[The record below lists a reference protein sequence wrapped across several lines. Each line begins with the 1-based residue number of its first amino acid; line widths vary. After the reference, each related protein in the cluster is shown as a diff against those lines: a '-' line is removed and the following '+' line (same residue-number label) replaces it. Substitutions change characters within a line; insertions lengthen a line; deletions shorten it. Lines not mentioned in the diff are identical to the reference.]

1 MKDSIIRWVAIFALL
16 AVIAVAAIFAI
27 DDDEVTVQA
36 IQDRSQILEN
46 ETLNSNKKQE
56 LFDQDGHL
64 DRSKR
69 GGKHKEG
76 ELKMFKPLPPLMRDI
91 DEWHRHSHNHQM
103 PPMMD
108 GFMPPMMDG
117 FMPPMMDGF
126 MPPMMDGFMPPMMRE
141 SFMPPMMDGFMPP
154 MMEEGFE
161 IREYEMFEEIEKI
174 FDSILDLLGSIEEL
188 DSVGSEADDGIYQSS
203 ELTLS
208 LIQELIEE
216 TFDERFEEV
225 ISGLVD
231 RVAKDAITQII
242 EGLDKK
248 ITEQSLSG

>member
-103 PPMMD
+103 PTMRD
-108 GFMPPMMDG
+108 GFMPPMMHES
-117 FMPPMMDGF
+117 FMPPMMG
-126 MPPMMDGFMPPMMRE
+126 GFMPPMMRE
-141 SFMPPMMDGFMPP
+141 SFMPP

>member
-108 GFMPPMMDG
+108 GFMPPMM
-117 FMPPMMDGF
+117 
-126 MPPMMDGFMPPMMRE
+126 RE
-141 SFMPPMMDGFMPP
+141 SFMPP

-216 TFDERFEEV
+216 TFDERFEAV
-225 ISGLVD
+225 SYTHLTMPTTPYV
-231 RVAKDAITQII
+231 
-242 EGLDKK
+242 
-248 ITEQSLSG
+248 

>member
-103 PPMMD
+103 PPMM
-108 GFMPPMMDG
+108 
-117 FMPPMMDGF
+117 
-126 MPPMMDGFMPPMMRE
+126 RE
-141 SFMPPMMDGFMPP
+141 SFMPPMM
-154 MMEEGFE
+154 EEGSE

-174 FDSILDLLGSIEEL
+174 FDSILDLLGSIE
-188 DSVGSEADDGIYQSS
+188 
-203 ELTLS
+203 LS
-208 LIQELIEE
+208 LIHI
-216 TFDERFEEV
+216 
-225 ISGLVD
+225 
-231 RVAKDAITQII
+231 
-242 EGLDKK
+242 
-248 ITEQSLSG
+248 

>member
-108 GFMPPMMDG
+108 GFMPPMM
-117 FMPPMMDGF
+117 
-126 MPPMMDGFMPPMMRE
+126 RE
-141 SFMPPMMDGFMPP
+141 SFMPP

-208 LIQELIEE
+208 LSLIH
-216 TFDERFEEV
+216 
-225 ISGLVD
+225 I
-231 RVAKDAITQII
+231 
-242 EGLDKK
+242 
-248 ITEQSLSG
+248 

>member
-36 IQDRSQILEN
+36 IQDRSHILEN

-117 FMPPMMDGF
+117 FMPPMM
-126 MPPMMDGFMPPMMRE
+126 RE

-154 MMEEGFE
+154 MMEEGSE

>member
-117 FMPPMMDGF
+117 FMPPMM
-126 MPPMMDGFMPPMMRE
+126 RE
-141 SFMPPMMDGFMPP
+141 SFMPPMM
-154 MMEEGFE
+154 EEGSE

>member
-108 GFMPPMMDG
+108 GFI
-117 FMPPMMDGF
+117 
-126 MPPMMDGFMPPMMRE
+126 
-141 SFMPPMMDGFMPP
+141 PP

>member
-126 MPPMMDGFMPPMMRE
+126 MPPMMRE
-141 SFMPPMMDGFMPP
+141 SFMPP

-242 EGLDKK
+242 EGLEKK

>member
-108 GFMPPMMDG
+108 GFMPPMMRES
-117 FMPPMMDGF
+117 F

-141 SFMPPMMDGFMPP
+141 SFMTP

>member
-108 GFMPPMMDG
+108 GFMPPMM
-117 FMPPMMDGF
+117 
-126 MPPMMDGFMPPMMRE
+126 RE
-141 SFMPPMMDGFMPP
+141 SLKPPIILFVEPLTISK
-154 MMEEGFE
+154 FE
-161 IREYEMFEEIEKI
+161 FRKSF
-174 FDSILDLLGSIEEL
+174 G
-188 DSVGSEADDGIYQSS
+188 
-203 ELTLS
+203 
-208 LIQELIEE
+208 
-216 TFDERFEEV
+216 
-225 ISGLVD
+225 
-231 RVAKDAITQII
+231 AK
-242 EGLDKK
+242 
-248 ITEQSLSG
+248 

>member
-76 ELKMFKPLPPLMRDI
+76 ELKMFKPLPPLIRDI
-91 DEWHRHSHNHQM
+91 DEWHRHSHNHQ
-103 PPMMD
+103 
-108 GFMPPMMDG
+108 
-117 FMPPMMDGF
+117 
-126 MPPMMDGFMPPMMRE
+126 
-141 SFMPPMMDGFMPP
+141 MPPMMDGFMPP

>member
-117 FMPPMMDGF
+117 FMPPMM
-126 MPPMMDGFMPPMMRE
+126 RE
-141 SFMPPMMDGFMPP
+141 SFMPP

-242 EGLDKK
+242 EGLEKK
-248 ITEQSLSG
+248 SPNNHYRDN

>member
-69 GGKHKEG
+69 GGKHKKG

-91 DEWHRHSHNHQM
+91 DEWHRHSHNHQ
-103 PPMMD
+103 
-108 GFMPPMMDG
+108 
-117 FMPPMMDGF
+117 
-126 MPPMMDGFMPPMMRE
+126 
-141 SFMPPMMDGFMPP
+141 MPPMMDGFMPP

>member
-27 DDDEVTVQA
+27 DDDEV
-36 IQDRSQILEN
+36 N

-108 GFMPPMMDG
+108 GFI
-117 FMPPMMDGF
+117 
-126 MPPMMDGFMPPMMRE
+126 
-141 SFMPPMMDGFMPP
+141 PP

-208 LIQELIEE
+208 LNQELIEE

>member
-108 GFMPPMMDG
+108 GFMPPMM
-117 FMPPMMDGF
+117 
-126 MPPMMDGFMPPMMRE
+126 RE
-141 SFMPPMMDGFMPP
+141 SFMPP

-188 DSVGSEADDGIYQSS
+188 DSVGSEAEDGIYQSS

>member
-117 FMPPMMDGF
+117 FMPPMM
-126 MPPMMDGFMPPMMRE
+126 
-141 SFMPPMMDGFMPP
+141 
-154 MMEEGFE
+154 EEGFE

>member
-108 GFMPPMMDG
+108 GL
-117 FMPPMMDGF
+117 
-126 MPPMMDGFMPPMMRE
+126 MPPMMRE
-141 SFMPPMMDGFMPP
+141 SFMPP

>member
-117 FMPPMMDGF
+117 FMPPMM
-126 MPPMMDGFMPPMMRE
+126 RE
-141 SFMPPMMDGFMPP
+141 SFMPP

-203 ELTLS
+203 EMTLS

>member
-69 GGKHKEG
+69 GGKHKKG

-108 GFMPPMMDG
+108 GFMPPMM
-117 FMPPMMDGF
+117 
-126 MPPMMDGFMPPMMRE
+126 RE
-141 SFMPPMMDGFMPP
+141 SFMPP

>member
-1 MKDSIIRWVAIFALL
+1 MKESIIRWVAIFALL

-91 DEWHRHSHNHQM
+91 DEWHRHSHNHQ
-103 PPMMD
+103 
-108 GFMPPMMDG
+108 
-117 FMPPMMDGF
+117 
-126 MPPMMDGFMPPMMRE
+126 
-141 SFMPPMMDGFMPP
+141 MPPMMDGFMPP

>member
-108 GFMPPMMDG
+108 GFMPPMM
-117 FMPPMMDGF
+117 
-126 MPPMMDGFMPPMMRE
+126 RE
-141 SFMPPMMDGFMPP
+141 SFMPP

>member
-108 GFMPPMMDG
+108 GFMPPMMRES

-141 SFMPPMMDGFMPP
+141 SFMPP

-188 DSVGSEADDGIYQSS
+188 DSVGSEAEDGIYQSS

>member
-76 ELKMFKPLPPLMRDI
+76 ELKMFKPLPRLMRDI

-108 GFMPPMMDG
+108 GFMPPMM
-117 FMPPMMDGF
+117 
-126 MPPMMDGFMPPMMRE
+126 RE
-141 SFMPPMMDGFMPP
+141 SFMPP

-188 DSVGSEADDGIYQSS
+188 DSVGSEAEDGIYQSS

>member
-117 FMPPMMDGF
+117 FMPPMM
-126 MPPMMDGFMPPMMRE
+126 RE
-141 SFMPPMMDGFMPP
+141 SFMPP

-248 ITEQSLSG
+248 IIEQSLSG

>member
-1 MKDSIIRWVAIFALL
+1 MRDSIIRWVAIFALL

-108 GFMPPMMDG
+108 GFMPPMMRES
-117 FMPPMMDGF
+117 F

-141 SFMPPMMDGFMPP
+141 SFMPPMM
-154 MMEEGFE
+154 EEGSE

>member
-141 SFMPPMMDGFMPP
+141 SFMPPMM
-154 MMEEGFE
+154 EEGFE

>member
-108 GFMPPMMDG
+108 GFMPPMMRES
-117 FMPPMMDGF
+117 F

-141 SFMPPMMDGFMPP
+141 SFMPP

>member
-91 DEWHRHSHNHQM
+91 DEWHRHSHNHQ
-103 PPMMD
+103 
-108 GFMPPMMDG
+108 
-117 FMPPMMDGF
+117 

>member
-56 LFDQDGHL
+56 LFEQDGHL

-69 GGKHKEG
+69 GGKHKKG

-91 DEWHRHSHNHQM
+91 DEWHRHSHNHQ
-103 PPMMD
+103 
-108 GFMPPMMDG
+108 
-117 FMPPMMDGF
+117 
-126 MPPMMDGFMPPMMRE
+126 
-141 SFMPPMMDGFMPP
+141 MPPMMDGFMPP

>member
-36 IQDRSQILEN
+36 IQDRSHILEN

-108 GFMPPMMDG
+108 GFMPPMM
-117 FMPPMMDGF
+117 
-126 MPPMMDGFMPPMMRE
+126 RE
-141 SFMPPMMDGFMPP
+141 SFMPP

>member
-36 IQDRSQILEN
+36 IQDRSHILEN

-91 DEWHRHSHNHQM
+91 DEWHRHSHNHQ
-103 PPMMD
+103 
-108 GFMPPMMDG
+108 
-117 FMPPMMDGF
+117 

>member
-108 GFMPPMMDG
+108 GFMPPMM
-117 FMPPMMDGF
+117 
-126 MPPMMDGFMPPMMRE
+126 RE
-141 SFMPPMMDGFMPP
+141 SFMPP

-242 EGLDKK
+242 EGLEKK

>member
-1 MKDSIIRWVAIFALL
+1 MCIRDRL

-108 GFMPPMMDG
+108 GFMPPMM
-117 FMPPMMDGF
+117 
-126 MPPMMDGFMPPMMRE
+126 RE
-141 SFMPPMMDGFMPP
+141 SFMPP

-174 FDSILDLLGSIEEL
+174 FDSILDLLGSIGEL

>member
-141 SFMPPMMDGFMPP
+141 SFMPPMM
-154 MMEEGFE
+154 EEGFE

-188 DSVGSEADDGIYQSS
+188 DSVGSEAEDGIYQSS

>member
-108 GFMPPMMDG
+108 GFMPPMM
-117 FMPPMMDGF
+117 
-126 MPPMMDGFMPPMMRE
+126 
-141 SFMPPMMDGFMPP
+141 
-154 MMEEGFE
+154 EEGFE

>member
-91 DEWHRHSHNHQM
+91 DEWHRHSHNHQL
-103 PPMMD
+103 
-108 GFMPPMMDG
+108 
-117 FMPPMMDGF
+117 
-126 MPPMMDGFMPPMMRE
+126 PPMMDGFMPPMMRE
-141 SFMPPMMDGFMPP
+141 SFMPP

>member
-108 GFMPPMMDG
+108 GFMPPMM
-117 FMPPMMDGF
+117 
-126 MPPMMDGFMPPMMRE
+126 RE
-141 SFMPPMMDGFMPP
+141 SFMPP

-188 DSVGSEADDGIYQSS
+188 DSGGSEADDGIYQSS

>member
-1 MKDSIIRWVAIFALL
+1 MRDSIIRWVAIFALL

-108 GFMPPMMDG
+108 GFMPPMM
-117 FMPPMMDGF
+117 
-126 MPPMMDGFMPPMMRE
+126 RE
-141 SFMPPMMDGFMPP
+141 SFMPP